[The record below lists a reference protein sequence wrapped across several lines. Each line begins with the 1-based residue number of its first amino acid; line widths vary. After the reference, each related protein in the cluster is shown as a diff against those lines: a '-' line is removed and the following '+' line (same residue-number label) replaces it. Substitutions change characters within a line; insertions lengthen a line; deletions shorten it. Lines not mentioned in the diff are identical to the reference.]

1 MPNLPNMEDL
11 LRQAQD
17 FSGRLS
23 QLKEELARRTVE
35 GSAGGG
41 MVKVTADGQGRIRR
55 VQIEPAIL
63 NPPDP
68 EMIEDLVCAA
78 TNQALQAARQMAAE
92 ASRALTGGMSIPGL
106 EGLLGG

>member
-1 MPNLPNMEDL
+1 MEDL

-17 FSGRLS
+17 FSARLD

-41 MVKVTADGQGRIRR
+41 MVKVTADGLRRIRR
-55 VQIEPAIL
+55 VQIEPSL
-63 NPPDP
+63 LKSPDP

-78 TNQALQAARQMAAE
+78 TNQALEAAQQMAAE

-106 EGLLGG
+106 EGLMGG